1 MKRESDLSEARDARV
16 LGRRMI
22 SETGTAL
29 GRVKD
34 VLYTDQSS
42 DGPWGV
48 VGTGWFGTER
58 FVPLHDAYLAT
69 DGKVVVPYDKS
80 TVKHAPRAGDH
91 VLVPA
96 VRAALAAYYGA

>member
-1 MKRESDLSEARDARV
+1 
-16 LGRRMI
+16 MI
-22 SETGTAL
+22 NDRGEAL
-29 GRVKD
+29 GRVND
-34 VLYTDQSS
+34 VLYGDESS
-42 DGPWGV
+42 NSPWAV

-58 FVPLHDAYLAT
+58 FVPLHGAYLAT

-91 VLVPA
+91 ALVPA